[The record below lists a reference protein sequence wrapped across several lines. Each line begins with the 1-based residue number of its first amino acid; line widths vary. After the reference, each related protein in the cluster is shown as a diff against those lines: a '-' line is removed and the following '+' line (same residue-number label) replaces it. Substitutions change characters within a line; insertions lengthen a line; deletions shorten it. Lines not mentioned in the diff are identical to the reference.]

1 MHVAIDTSILDQD
14 PQRKRAEFKALARL
28 AAVGEISIHI
38 PDVVRKEFL
47 SHQMEWFC
55 ERLER
60 LHGAAKALSK
70 HRLPKALEDACATLD
85 GQHESNRMAIDGIV
99 SQEFDE
105 WLQSIG
111 GAVVPIG
118 PHHSGAV
125 VASYF
130 QGSSPFKRVKE
141 RDGFPDAFIVEAM
154 RDVLIANG
162 ALHVVAADN
171 MIRDAFGS
179 VPGVSCYGSIK
190 EFLASPNCQA
200 LLKQHYAA
208 TNFAKLIC
216 LLAMQKARFAQAVQ
230 SNIADELRYM
240 TVDWP
245 EQESGEAHLVWDFEP
260 SADVIEFFDHDADYY
275 GDGVFVLPFSILDH
289 CIVSYPLFKSDY
301 WIMDDEDSASISV
314 TKLNEHY
321 YDAEQDVP
329 VHVAGQLTVEIDGTK
344 LAAGDLKEKEIV
356 ALLERSKCALDSITD
371 LRVEQCDT
379 A

>member
-1 MHVAIDTSILDQD
+1 MRVAIDTSILDQD

-28 AAVGEISIHI
+28 ASAGEISIYI

-47 SHQMEWFC
+47 SHQMEWCC

-70 HRLPKALEDACATLD
+70 RRLPKELEDACAALD
-85 GQHESNRMAIDGIV
+85 GQHDSNRTAIDGMV

-111 GAVVPIG
+111 GTVVPIG

-162 ALHVVAADN
+162 ALHVVVADK
-171 MIRDAFGS
+171 MIRDAFVS
-179 VPGVSCYGSIK
+179 VPGVFCYGSLK
-190 EFLASPNCQA
+190 EFLVSPACQP
-200 LLKQHYAA
+200 LLKPHYAA
-208 TNFAKLIC
+208 TNFAKLIG
-216 LLAMQKARFAQAVQ
+216 LLSTQRARFAQAIQ

-245 EQESGEAHLVWDFEP
+245 EQESGEVHLVWDFEP
-260 SADVIEFFDHDADYY
+260 SADVIEFFDHDAEFY

-301 WIMDDEDSASISV
+301 WIMDDEDIASISV
-314 TKLNEHY
+314 TELNEHY
-321 YDAEQDVP
+321 YDAEQEVP
-329 VHVAGQLTVEIDGTK
+329 VHVAGQLAVEIDGMK
-344 LAAGDLKEKEIV
+344 LATGDLEEKEIV
-356 ALLERSKCALDSITD
+356 ALLARSKCALDSITD
-371 LRVEQCDT
+371 LRVEQSD
-379 A
+379 AA